1 MDGGKLGEPQ
11 LSRLLDVG
19 RGLVSQL
26 DLESVLREVLEAA
39 RELTG
44 ARYAALGILS
54 EDKRELERFLYVGID
69 EATRRAIGPPPR
81 GRGILGELIRD
92 PRPLRLREVSDH
104 PRSYGFPSGH
114 PPMHSFLG
122 VPIVIRGEAFGNLY
136 LTDTRHGEFG
146 DPDEQSVV
154 VLAEWASIA
163 IDNARLYERVEGRRD
178 ELERAVRG
186 LEATTAIARAVG
198 AETDLDRV
206 VQLIVKRARALVEAR
221 SAAILLLRGDDLYVA
236 ATAGELEQ
244 PPDSVRVPSE
254 GTVFGEVL
262 RSGDS
267 ESLADLSSRVR
278 FGPNELRGSASTA
291 LLVPLLFRG
300 RTQGVLMALDSLEN
314 GDPRFDSDAEYL
326 LESFAAAAANA
337 IATARSVEADRLRH
351 SMHASEQ
358 ERKRWARELHDETLQ
373 ELGALRFTLTGALQ
387 SHDPERV
394 KGALE
399 RAVDQ
404 IGLTIGGLQGLITEL
419 RPAALDELGLR
430 PAIEALAERIRTT
443 SGLEVELD
451 IGLRGGGGAAPS
463 RLAPAIEN
471 TAYRLVQEALNNT
484 VKHARA
490 ERVDIAILED
500 EASLT
505 ITVHDD
511 GTGFRVDGAH
521 SGFGLLGMHERA
533 ELVGGEVSIESTLG
547 EGTTVS
553 ATLPARHAADRAGPA
568 TQTG

>member
-11 LSRLLDVG
+11 LSRLLGVG

-26 DLESVLREVLEAA
+26 DLESVLRQVLEVA

-44 ARYAALGILS
+44 ARYAALGILT
-54 EDKRELERFLYVGID
+54 EDKGELERFLYIGID
-69 EATRRAIGPPPR
+69 EVTRRAIGPLPR

-92 PRPLRLREVSDH
+92 PRPLRLGELSDH

-114 PPMHSFLG
+114 PRMRSFLG
-122 VPIVIRGEAFGNLY
+122 VPILIRGEAFGNLY
-136 LTDTRHGEFG
+136 LTETKHGEFR
-146 DPDEQSVV
+146 DADEQSLL

-206 VQLIVKRARALVEAR
+206 VELIVKRARALVEAR
-221 SAAILLLRGDDLYVA
+221 SVAILLSRGDDLYVA
-236 ATAGELEQ
+236 ATAGELER
-244 PPDSVRVPSE
+244 PPESLRVPTE
-254 GTVFGEVL
+254 ETVFGEVL

-278 FGPNELRGSASTA
+278 FGPDELRGSASAA

-300 RTQGVLMALDSLEN
+300 RTQGVLMALDSLK
-314 GDPRFDSDAEYL
+314 DSDLRFDSDAEYL
-326 LESFAAAAANA
+326 LTSFAAAAANA

-351 SMHASEQ
+351 SLEASEQ

-373 ELGALRFTLTGALQ
+373 ELGALKFILTGALR
-387 SHDPERV
+387 SHDPQRIG
-394 KGALE
+394 GALQQ
-399 RAVDQ
+399 AVEQ

-419 RPAALDELGLR
+419 RPAALDELGVR
-430 PAIEALAERIRTT
+430 PAIEALAERIRAT
-443 SGLEVELD
+443 SGLEVKLD
-451 IGLRGGGGAAPS
+451 IELRGERGAGPA
-463 RLAPAIEN
+463 RLPPAVES
-471 TAYRLVQEALNNT
+471 TTYRLVQEALNNT
-484 VKHARA
+484 VKHAGA
-490 ERVDIAILED
+490 ERVDVAIRED
-500 EASLT
+500 ETSVT

-511 GTGFRVDGAH
+511 GAGFRMDGAH
-521 SGFGLLGMHERA
+521 TGFGLLGMRERA
-533 ELVGGEVSIESTLG
+533 ELIGGELSIESVLG

-553 ATLPARHAADRAGPA
+553 ATLPARHDIDWVGPA
-568 TQTG
+568 SQTG

>member
-1 MDGGKLGEPQ
+1 
-11 LSRLLDVG
+11 
-19 RGLVSQL
+19 
-26 DLESVLREVLEAA
+26 
-39 RELTG
+39 
-44 ARYAALGILS
+44 
-54 EDKRELERFLYVGID
+54 
-69 EATRRAIGPPPR
+69 
-81 GRGILGELIRD
+81 
-92 PRPLRLREVSDH
+92 
-104 PRSYGFPSGH
+104 
-114 PPMHSFLG
+114 MHSFLG
-122 VPIVIRGEAFGNLY
+122 VPIVIRGKAFGNLY

-146 DPDEQSVV
+146 DADEQSVV

>member
-146 DPDEQSVV
+146 DADEQSVV

-236 ATAGELEQ
+236 ATAGELEP

-278 FGPNELRGSASTA
+278 LGPNELRGSASTA

-471 TAYRLVQEALNNT
+471 TAYRLVQEALNNI